1 MTRWL
6 RFLLTYLGARSAPPL
21 ALGAESLLH
30 LRAWPTECDASWL
43 NHAALLSLM
52 ECGRVDIMVRMGFLA
67 LARRR
72 GWYLPLASVAARFD
86 RPLRRLQ
93 RFDLASRIAW
103 WDEAAIWIEHRVTR
117 DGRLVATGLARCPV
131 REGRAPVAP
140 ERILRELGLEVPPA
154 PPRPSTVEAIEAWTE
169 AAPR

>member
-6 RFLLTYLGARSAPPL
+6 RFLLTLLGARRRPPL
-21 ALGAESLLH
+21 AVGAESRLR

-52 ECGRVDIMVRMGFLA
+52 ECGRLDIMVRTGFLA

-72 GWYLPLASVAARFD
+72 GWYLPLATVAVRFD

-93 RFDLASRIAW
+93 PFELASRIVW
-103 WDEAAIWIEHRVTR
+103 WDDEVIWIEHRVTR
-117 DGRLVATGLARCPV
+117 EGKPVATALARNPV
-131 REGRAPVAP
+131 REGRQPVAP
-140 ERILRELGLEVPPA
+140 ERILRELGLTAARPAQPPA
-154 PPRPSTVEAIEAWTE
+154 IERLEAW
-169 AAPR
+169 AASLPR